1 MPFDGRGFDVGPPSL
16 RTLADVLRD
25 RSRWPKGIPEWDYR
39 RARTCAIALAALL
52 WPERLLTIGDLAD
65 KFGLSMPVTWRL
77 FFDTHGTHG
86 IRASDVTPHHVADA
100 IDAYLATV
108 PKRR

>member
-1 MPFDGRGFDVGPPSL
+1 MPFDALSTDIGPPSL

-25 RSRWPKGIPEWDYR
+25 RSRWPEGFRWDYGS
-39 RARTCAIALAALL
+39 ARTCGMGLAKLL
-52 WPERLLTIGDLAD
+52 WPERVRTIGDLAD
-65 KFGLSMPVTWRL
+65 KLGLSMRVTYRL
-77 FFDTHGTHG
+77 FFVTPG
-86 IRASDVTPHHVADA
+86 IRPSDVTPHHVADA

>member
-25 RSRWPKGIPEWDYR
+25 RSRWPAGFQWDYGS
-39 RARTCAIALAALL
+39 ARTCAFGLAALL
-52 WPERLLTIGDLAD
+52 WPEHVRTIGDLAE
-65 KFGLSMPVTWRL
+65 KLGLSMHVTFRL
-77 FFDTHGTHG
+77 FFGNHG
-86 IRASDVTPHHVADA
+86 IPASDVTPHHVADA

-108 PKRR
+108 PQRSGRC

>member
-25 RSRWPKGIPEWDYR
+25 RSRWPKGIPEWDYGS
-39 RARTCAIALAALL
+39 ARTCAMSLAVLL
-52 WPERLLTIGDLAD
+52 WPERVRTIGDLAD
-65 KFGLSMPVTWRL
+65 KLGLSMPVTFRL
-77 FFDTHGTHG
+77 FFGTHG